1 VSDWP
6 SWKEVGFK
14 TGDGRIETFCSVT
27 QTVSRNPAYIFFWNE
42 LTENLWLLQLERQK
56 LLSWFE
62 TATGTEPRNSIAV
75 AELIVELTESKY
87 RVRRLRMRPGGCKR
101 RLKRLVRTTG
111 KAPAIV

>member
-1 VSDWP
+1 M
-6 SWKEVGFK
+6 GFK

-42 LTENLWLLQLERQK
+42 LTESLWLLQLERQK

-62 TATGTEPRNSIAV
+62 TATGTEPRNSIAM

-101 RLKRLVRTTG
+101 PVEEARPNNGESPCDSV
-111 KAPAIV
+111 